1 MMARQIAACGRL
13 CAGAA
18 CPVFQPCAPGALYG
32 FATAS
37 PPD

>member
-1 MMARQIAACGRL
+1 MMARQIAVRGRL

-18 CPVFQPCAPGALYG
+18 CPVCAPGALYG